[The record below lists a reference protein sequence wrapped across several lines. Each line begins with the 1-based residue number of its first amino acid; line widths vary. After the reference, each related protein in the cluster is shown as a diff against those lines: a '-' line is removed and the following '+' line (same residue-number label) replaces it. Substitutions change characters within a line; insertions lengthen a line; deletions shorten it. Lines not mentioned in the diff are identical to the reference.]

1 MAWTWLPLPLMY
13 LTLALLLRVEERRP
27 RDERQ
32 VYLWKPLTTL
42 LVIFAAASS
51 FARPAGQYDVRY
63 TALILAGLAFSMA
76 GDVLLIPVD
85 KPQAF
90 LAGLV
95 AFLLGHVMYIAAF
108 VYLQASVIR
117 AVSWPGELVSALG
130 LIVTGTVVYRYLR
143 PGLGQMRVPVIAY
156 IAVIS
161 IMVDRAFGIT
171 WVHTGPATQ
180 PALTLVGALLFY
192 LSDAI
197 LAINRFRLEGKMP
210 HYRLWNLS
218 TYYTGQLL
226 IALSTWFN

>member
-1 MAWTWLPLPLMY
+1 
-13 LTLALLLRVEERRP
+13 V
-27 RDERQ
+27 
-32 VYLWKPLTTL
+32 WKPLTTL
-42 LVIFAAASS
+42 LVICVAALS
-51 FARPAGQYDVRY
+51 FARPPEQLDARY
-63 TALILAGLAFSMA
+63 TALILAGLVFSMA

-90 LAGLV
+90 LGGLV

-108 VYLQASVIR
+108 VTLQASIIK

-130 LIVTGTVVYRYLR
+130 LIVAGAVVYRYLR
-143 PGLGQMRVPVIAY
+143 PGLGRMRVPVIAY

-161 IMVDRAFGIT
+161 IMVDRAFGIA
-171 WVHTGPATQ
+171 WVHSGPATQ
-180 PALTLVGALLFY
+180 PASILVGALLFY

-197 LAINRFRLEGKMP
+197 LAINKFRLEGQMP

-226 IALSTWFN
+226 IALSTWFS